1 MADLAFD
8 ALWKNVL
15 DRWDDDR
22 AHGAFLEHCQATD
35 QLAEAA
41 ARYRGMKGDR
51 ERSAVAEKRLAGV
64 AIVALAKLEATR
76 TQPRHSRSR
85 TGALVVASAF
95 GLATVALL
103 AYLMLSRQ

>member
-1 MADLAFD
+1 MADTAFE

-15 DRWDDDR
+15 DRWDDER

-51 ERSAVAEKRLAGV
+51 ERGAVAEKRLAGV

-76 TQPRHSRSR
+76 SRPRPS
-85 TGALVVASAF
+85 ALAHGSPSPRDR
-95 GLATVALL
+95 LRPRPPSDSWPT
-103 AYLMLSRQ
+103 

>member
-1 MADLAFD
+1 MADAAFE

-15 DRWDDDR
+15 DHWDEER
-22 AHGAFLEHCQATD
+22 AHGAFLELCQATD

-51 ERSAVAEKRLAGV
+51 DRSAVAEKRLAGI

-76 TQPRHSRSR
+76 SRAPRPRR
-85 TGALVVASAF
+85 TAGLLIAVAF
-95 GLATVALL
+95 GLASAGIVGYLL
-103 AYLMLSRQ
+103 WSR

>member
-1 MADLAFD
+1 MGDAGFE

-15 DRWDDDR
+15 DRWDDER
-22 AHGAFLEHCQATD
+22 THAAFLEFCRTTD

-51 ERSAVAEKRLAGV
+51 ERSEVAEKRLTGI

-76 TQPRHSRSR
+76 SPARRPRNVPN
-85 TGALVVASAF
+85 LVLAAAF
-95 GLATVALL
+95 GLAAVGLL
-103 AYLMLSRQ
+103 AYLLSTR

>member
-1 MADLAFD
+1 MGDAAFE

-15 DRWDDDR
+15 DRWDDER

-51 ERSAVAEKRLAGV
+51 ERGTVAEKRLGGI

-76 TQPRHSRSR
+76 TRPRPAGQRVG
-85 TGALVVASAF
+85 TLLLATAF
-95 GLATVALL
+95 GLASIGLL
-103 AYLMLSRQ
+103 AYLLWSR

>member
-1 MADLAFD
+1 MADPAFE
-8 ALWKNVL
+8 ALWKSVL
-15 DRWDDDR
+15 DHWDEDR
-22 AHGAFLEHCQATD
+22 PHGAFLDYCGATD

-51 ERSAVAEKRLAGV
+51 DRFAVAEKRLAGI

-76 TQPRHSRSR
+76 SPAPRPRR
-85 TGALVVASAF
+85 MGNLILAGAF

-103 AYLMLSRQ
+103 AYLLATR

>member
-1 MADLAFD
+1 MADAAFE

-15 DRWDDDR
+15 DRWDEER

-51 ERSAVAEKRLAGV
+51 ERGIIAEKRLAGV

-76 TQPRHSRSR
+76 SPPRHAGSR
-85 TGALVVASAF
+85 TGAVL
-95 GLATVALL
+95 LATAFAVATLGLMVYLL
-103 AYLMLSRQ
+103 LSR

>member
-1 MADLAFD
+1 MAEAAFE

-15 DRWDDDR
+15 DRWDEER
-22 AHGAFLEHCQATD
+22 VHGAFLEHCQMTD

-51 ERSAVAEKRLAGV
+51 ERGAVAEKRLAGV

-76 TQPRHSRSR
+76 SRPHPSRSR
-85 TGALVVASAF
+85 TGALMLATAF
-95 GLATVALL
+95 GLATVVLL
-103 AYLMLSRQ
+103 AYVLKSR

>member
-1 MADLAFD
+1 MADAAFE

-22 AHGAFLEHCQATD
+22 AHGGFLEHCQLTD

-51 ERSAVAEKRLAGV
+51 ERGGAAEKRLAGV

-76 TQPRHSRSR
+76 TPPHSSRSR
-85 TGALVVASAF
+85 TGALVLATLF
-95 GLATVALL
+95 GLGTIALL
-103 AYLMLSRQ
+103 AYVLLSH

>member
-1 MADLAFD
+1 MADAAFE

-22 AHGAFLEHCQATD
+22 AHGAFLEHCQASD

-41 ARYRGMKGDR
+41 ARYRGMKGDH
-51 ERSAVAEKRLAGV
+51 ERGAAAEKRLAGI

-76 TQPRHSRSR
+76 TPPSASRSR
-85 TGALVVASAF
+85 TGALLVALAF
-95 GLATVALL
+95 GLGTALLL
-103 AYLMLSRQ
+103 AYVLLSH